1 MYDAALWSK
10 FHVGILSKLR
20 SSYNRCIQI
29 SFGINRRDTLT
40 NILVTQG
47 LPSIDTVMANDAM
60 SYSRL
65 WYSCSNR
72 IVMHLRQL
80 SVRKVY

>member
-29 SFGINRRDTLT
+29 FFGINRRDSLT

-47 LPSIDTVMANDAM
+47 LPSIDTVMANAAV

-65 WYSCSNR
+65 WNSCSNR